1 MSLWKW
7 NDVEL
12 EIDMEDVDFQE
23 KYEAAFNAMAE
34 DEKALQQ
41 IGTISGFSNAYCA
54 MYFKL
59 FDGIF
64 GEGTAEKL
72 FKGKRNI
79 GKVEDCYDSFI
90 QECSK
95 EVVEINKRRAK
106 RYAKYRPKSK

>member
-12 EIDMEDVDFQE
+12 EIDMEDVDFQK
-23 KYEAAFNAMAE
+23 KYEVAFNVMAE
-34 DEKALQQ
+34 DENKLQQ
-41 IGTISGFSNAYCA
+41 AGSISGFSESYCG

-64 GEGTAEKL
+64 GEGTSEKL

-90 QECSK
+90 QTCAK
-95 EVVEINKRRAK
+95 DVMEINKRRSK
-106 RYAKYRPKSK
+106 RIAKYRPKSK